1 MAGRES
7 TWSPAL
13 QLLPLIF
20 FITSFIYSLYQDS
33 KLPWVY
39 GGEYPQF
46 SDLITETVKAWIRL
60 GLKIYFVFDGQ
71 SFKLVASTIH

>member
-7 TWSPAL
+7 MQTSVL
-13 QLLPLIF
+13 QLLRLIF
-20 FITSFIYSLYQDS
+20 ASFIYNLYQDS

-39 GGEYPQF
+39 GGEYPHF
-46 SDLITETVKAWIRL
+46 SDLIIETVEAWIRL

-71 SFKLVASTIH
+71 RFKVVAPTVH